1 MSISSSNKSL
11 CLFNN
16 IESIINNTNISNI
29 IRKDEEYNKIHTICM
44 ELNSKIIEKRYKS
57 NQQSSFRNQTYKTN
71 RYTRNYI
78 DSNNTSKPNY
88 DTETSNKYNKKYSKY
103 NNYNTY
109 NNNSLKLQ
117 NNTNNNTV
125 EKNSNNSSIQ
135 YTNDKKQGSNFELS
149 ENVLLSLNKNLNII
163 SIKNYD
169 IVYGNVLET
178 IGMYI
183 VNKFTSYM
191 DNYNKFVLKFK
202 SDDSMIQ
209 NMDFKELQNDID
221 NFINYIT
228 LICLKKALIDFS
240 NFNNY
245 FKFINSLLKNNI
257 NNFKANIFK
266 RVYQYVNNLINTN
279 TNFMNDDN
287 KEFIESVNNRLKK
300 KTDTLI
306 NAFSIIKLFNYG
318 IGEFINSINI
328 ASVNFL
334 KNTRDTTETDE
345 PDALRTFIENNVKY
359 INKGKESNLSLHTF
373 TNDILYQLIGYFN
386 KYFNNFQ
393 KGANNKY
400 FTDYLIGI
408 YDNFKRINE
417 LLIWEPINTLELEN
431 RIYFTIGFLHN
442 NTHFIKILD
451 YDLYQDIE
459 SELETIKKSNNIPVS
474 VKYKLLD
481 TIDNF
486 IQNRLS

>member
-1 MSISSSNKSL
+1 MSISSNNLS
-11 CLFNN
+11 LFNN
-16 IESIINNTNISNI
+16 LESIINNTNLTNI
-29 IRKDEEYNKIHTICM
+29 IRKDEEYNKINTLCM
-44 ELNSKIIEKRYKS
+44 ELNSKIIEKRYKG
-57 NQQSSFRNQTYKTN
+57 NPHNSSFRNSHYKPN
-71 RYTRNYI
+71 RYNRNYREPSDI
-78 DSNNTSKPNY
+78 TSKPNY
-88 DTETSNKYNKKYSKY
+88 ENDTSYKYNKKFNKY
-103 NNYNTY
+103 NNYNSY
-109 NNNSLKLQ
+109 NTKSSNSQ
-117 NNTNNNTV
+117 NNNTSSHY
-125 EKNSNNSSIQ
+125 NSNYASTHN
-135 YTNDKKQGSNFELS
+135 TNDKKQSYNYELS
-149 ENVLLSLNKNLNII
+149 ENILLSLNKNLNII

-169 IVYGNVLET
+169 TVYGNVLET

-183 VNKFTSYM
+183 VNKFNSYM
-191 DNYNKFVLKFK
+191 ENYNKFVLKFK

-209 NMDFKELQNDID
+209 NMDFVELQNEID
-221 NFINYIT
+221 NFINYIM
-228 LICLKKALIDFS
+228 LICIKKALIDFS

-245 FKFINSLLKNNI
+245 FKFINSLHKINI
-257 NNFKANIFK
+257 NNFRGNIFK
-266 RVYQYVNNLINTN
+266 RVYQYVNNLIETN
-279 TNFMNDDN
+279 NNFITDDN
-287 KEFIESVNNRLKK
+287 KEFIESVNNRLKT

-306 NAFSIIKLFNYG
+306 NSFGSIKLFNTR
-318 IGEFINSINI
+318 IDDFINSINV
-328 ASVNFL
+328 ASLNFL
-334 KNTRDTTETDE
+334 KNENITTDNDE
-345 PDALRTFIENNVKY
+345 PDVLRAYIENNIKY

-373 TNDILYQLIGYFN
+373 TNDIIYQLIGYFN

-400 FTDYLIGI
+400 FTDYLLGI
-408 YDNFKRINE
+408 YENFKRINE

-442 NTHFIKILD
+442 NKHFIKILD